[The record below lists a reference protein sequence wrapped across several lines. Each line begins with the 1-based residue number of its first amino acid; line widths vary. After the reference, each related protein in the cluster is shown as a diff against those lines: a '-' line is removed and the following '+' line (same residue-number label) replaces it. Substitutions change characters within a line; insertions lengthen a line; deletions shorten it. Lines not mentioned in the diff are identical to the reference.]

1 MKMDNINDLEK
12 DKSAHG
18 KLDATFKNLL
28 RENEEEV
35 IQILIRFLSRSLS
48 GLSFDVTGQNYS
60 SMSES
65 NISGDIEGSELN
77 FEPQTDLS
85 TQGIAK
91 QQEKEEIYVPND
103 IVSKEKNDVEQEYRT
118 KIEDMEKE
126 LKSEIDK
133 RKKIELSLDN
143 YIHQFSDINQVLEIY
158 RMFSQEIRDQLKGIF
173 GLGEGCEVIVALSK
187 WGNIQEVWN
196 FAKRRI
202 IESPDASDTT
212 WNEFFKSCLKIFQKT
227 NRDKKIDFIN
237 PEEESKYDSDYE
249 SSIGIKTDGIVE
261 KILLVGAKDSVKQ
274 EIAFKALVK
283 LK

>member
-1 MKMDNINDLEK
+1 MKMDNINDFEN
-12 DKSAHG
+12 DMRTHG
-18 KLDATFKNLL
+18 ELDEIFKKLL

-35 IQILIRFLSRSLS
+35 IQILIRFLSRSIN
-48 GLSFDVTGQNYS
+48 GLPFDVNGQIFS
-60 SMSES
+60 CMSDS
-65 NISGDIEGSELN
+65 NISRDIEGSELN

-133 RKKIELSLDN
+133 RNKIELSLDD
-143 YIHQFSDINQVLEIY
+143 YVHQFSDILQVLELY
-158 RMFSQEIRDQLKGIF
+158 RKFSQEIQDQLKGIF
-173 GLGEGCEVIVALSK
+173 GFGECCEVVVALSK
-187 WGNIQEVWN
+187 WGNIQEIWN

-212 WNEFFKSCLKIFQKT
+212 WNEFFKSCFKIFQKT

-237 PEEESKYDSDYE
+237 PEKDSKYDSDYE
-249 SSIGIKTDGIVE
+249 SSIGIKTDGTVE
-261 KILLVGAKDSVKQ
+261 KLLLVGVKDSVKQ
-274 EIAFKALVK
+274 EIVLKAGGK

>member
-1 MKMDNINDLEK
+1 MDNINDFEN
-12 DKSAHG
+12 DMRTHG
-18 KLDATFKNLL
+18 ELDEIFKKLL
-28 RENEEEV
+28 RANEEEV
-35 IQILIRFLSRSLS
+35 IQIFIRFLSRSLN
-48 GLSFDVTGQNYS
+48 GLSFDVNGQNYS
-60 SMSES
+60 LASES
-65 NISGDIEGSELN
+65 NISGDIEGRELDI
-77 FEPQTDLS
+77 ESRTDLS
-85 TQGIAK
+85 IQEIEKK
-91 QQEKEEIYVPND
+91 QEQEESHILDSIVLKETN
-103 IVSKEKNDVEQEYRT
+103 KAEQEYKT
-118 KIEDMEKE
+118 KIQGIENE
-126 LKSEIDK
+126 LQLEIDK
-133 RKKIELSLDN
+133 RKKIELSLDD
-143 YIHQFSDINQVLEIY
+143 YVHQFSDINQVLEIY
-158 RMFSQEIRDQLKGIF
+158 RTFSQEIRDQLKGIF

-202 IESPDASDTT
+202 IESPDASDTP

>member
-1 MKMDNINDLEK
+1 MDNINDFEN
-12 DKSAHG
+12 DMRTHG
-18 KLDATFKNLL
+18 ELDEIFKKLL
-28 RENEEEV
+28 RANEEEV
-35 IQILIRFLSRSLS
+35 IQIFIRFLSRSLN
-48 GLSFDVTGQNYS
+48 GLSFDVNGQNYS
-60 SMSES
+60 LASES
-65 NISGDIEGSELN
+65 NISGDIEGRELDI
-77 FEPQTDLS
+77 ESRTDLS
-85 TQGIAK
+85 IQEIEKK
-91 QQEKEEIYVPND
+91 QEQEESHILDSIVLKETN
-103 IVSKEKNDVEQEYRT
+103 KAEQEYKT
-118 KIEDMEKE
+118 KIQGIENE
-126 LKSEIDK
+126 LQLEIDK
-133 RKKIELSLDN
+133 RKKIELSLDD
-143 YIHQFSDINQVLEIY
+143 YVHQFSDINQVIEIY
-158 RMFSQEIRDQLKGIF
+158 RTFSQEIRDQLKGIF

>member
-1 MKMDNINDLEK
+1 MDNINDFEN
-12 DKSAHG
+12 DMRTHG
-18 KLDATFKNLL
+18 ELDEIFKKLL
-28 RENEEEV
+28 RANEEEV
-35 IQILIRFLSRSLS
+35 IQIFIRFLSRSLN
-48 GLSFDVTGQNYS
+48 GLSFDVNGQNYS
-60 SMSES
+60 LASES
-65 NISGDIEGSELN
+65 NISGDIEGRELDI
-77 FEPQTDLS
+77 ESRTDLS
-85 TQGIAK
+85 IQEIEKK
-91 QQEKEEIYVPND
+91 QEQEESHILDSIVLKETN
-103 IVSKEKNDVEQEYRT
+103 KAEQEYKT
-118 KIEDMEKE
+118 KIQGIENE
-126 LKSEIDK
+126 LQLEIDK
-133 RKKIELSLDN
+133 RKKIELSLDD
-143 YIHQFSDINQVLEIY
+143 YVHQFSDINQVLEIY
-158 RMFSQEIRDQLKGIF
+158 RTFSQEIRDQLKGIF

-187 WGNIQEVWN
+187 WGHIQEVWN

>member
-1 MKMDNINDLEK
+1 MKMNNINDFENNMRTHGEL
-12 DKSAHG
+12 DK
-18 KLDATFKNLL
+18 TFKTLL

-35 IQILIRFLSRSLS
+35 IQILIRFLSRSINSLP
-48 GLSFDVTGQNYS
+48 FDVNGQNFSY
-60 SMSES
+60 MSDS
-65 NISGDIEGSELN
+65 NISRDIEGSELN
-77 FEPQTDLS
+77 FELETDLS

-91 QQEKEEIYVPND
+91 QQEKEKNYTPNGIVP
-103 IVSKEKNDVEQEYRT
+103 KETNNVEQEYRT
-118 KIEDMEKE
+118 KIQDMEKE
-126 LKSEIDK
+126 LKAEIDK
-133 RKKIELSLDN
+133 RKKIELSIDD
-143 YIHQFSDINQVLEIY
+143 YVHQFSDINQVLELY
-158 RMFSQEIRDQLKGIF
+158 RTFSQEIRDQLKGIF
-173 GLGEGCEVIVALSK
+173 GLGEGCEVIVSLSK

-261 KILLVGAKDSVKQ
+261 KLLLVGVKDIVKQ

>member
-1 MKMDNINDLEK
+1 MKMDNINDFEN
-12 DKSAHG
+12 DMRTHG
-18 KLDATFKNLL
+18 ELDETFKTLL

-35 IQILIRFLSRSLS
+35 IQILIRFLNRSIN
-48 GLSFDVTGQNYS
+48 GLSFDSNRQNFS
-60 SMSES
+60 DMSES
-65 NISGDIEGSELN
+65 NISREIEGSELN

-91 QQEKEEIYVPND
+91 QQEKEEICVPNG

-118 KIEDMEKE
+118 KIQDMERE

-133 RKKIELSLDN
+133 RKKIELSLDE
-143 YIHQFSDINQVLEIY
+143 YRHQFSDINQVLELY
-158 RMFSQEIRDQLKGIF
+158 RTFSQEIRDQLKGIF
-173 GLGEGCEVIVALSK
+173 GLGEGYEVMVALSK
-187 WGNIQEVWN
+187 WGNIEEVWN

-202 IESPDASDTT
+202 IESRDTT

-227 NRDKKIDFIN
+227 NRDKQIDFIN

-249 SSIGIKTDGIVE
+249 SSIDIKTDGIVE
-261 KILLVGAKDSVKQ
+261 KLLLVGVKDIVKQ
-274 EIAFKALVK
+274 EIPCKALVK

>member
-1 MKMDNINDLEK
+1 MKMDNINDFEN
-12 DKSAHG
+12 DMRTHAE
-18 KLDATFKNLL
+18 LDATFKRLL

-35 IQILIRFLSRSLS
+35 IQILIRFLRRLINGSP
-48 GLSFDVTGQNYS
+48 FDVNGQNFSY
-60 SMSES
+60 MSDS
-65 NISGDIEGSELN
+65 NISRDIEGGELN
-77 FEPQTDLS
+77 FEARTDLS
-85 TQGIAK
+85 TQGIAQ
-91 QQEKEEIYVPND
+91 QQEKEEIHVPNG

-118 KIEDMEKE
+118 KIQDLEKE

-133 RKKIELSLDN
+133 RKKIESSLDY
-143 YIHQFSDINQVLEIY
+143 YIHQFSDINQVLELY
-158 RMFSQEIRDQLKGIF
+158 RTFSQEIRDQLKGIF

-187 WGNIQEVWN
+187 WGNIEEVWN

-227 NRDKKIDFIN
+227 NRDKQIDFIN

-261 KILLVGAKDSVKQ
+261 KLLLVGVKDSVKQ
-274 EIAFKALVK
+274 EIVFKAVVK

>member
-1 MKMDNINDLEK
+1 MDNINDFEN
-12 DKSAHG
+12 DMRTHG
-18 KLDATFKNLL
+18 ELDEIFKKLL
-28 RENEEEV
+28 RANEEEV
-35 IQILIRFLSRSLS
+35 IQIFIRFLSRSLN
-48 GLSFDVTGQNYS
+48 GLSFDVNGQNYS
-60 SMSES
+60 LASES
-65 NISGDIEGSELN
+65 NISGDIEGRELHI
-77 FEPQTDLS
+77 ESRTDLS
-85 TQGIAK
+85 IQEIEKK
-91 QQEKEEIYVPND
+91 QEQEESHILDSIVLKETN
-103 IVSKEKNDVEQEYRT
+103 KAEQEYKT
-118 KIEDMEKE
+118 KIQGIENE
-126 LKSEIDK
+126 LQLEIDK
-133 RKKIELSLDN
+133 RKKIELSLDD
-143 YIHQFSDINQVLEIY
+143 YVHQFSDINQVLEIY
-158 RMFSQEIRDQLKGIF
+158 RTFSQEIRDQLKGIF